1 MANELLGWKD
11 IFLLGGRGLLFLAVL
26 TLIVLVT
33 APWFTSRASSQV
45 CLTGHFADCPFR
57 STDVSM
63 LTAFSHRTVSGEEK
77 HLETQAQVKALTS
90 LQGSWVGPVTED
102 ENKRRQKRAREQQQE
117 TLRSQSS
124 EYLEKVLKP
133 RQEMK
138 LRKQQEDFY
147 QMMGESWKSL
157 DGHKLG
163 GQEPRLAQ
171 EDGAPGDSP
180 NKEASKRRKL
190 PEPMTCRS
198 ASAEQRPRVKK
209 VLVLPEE
216 PPETAK
222 EVVAVALRCPD
233 GRVFRRRFYKLCSS
247 QVLLDWMMKVGYQR
261 SIYTLSTSYPR
272 RPLEVGEDQTLEDA
286 GLTTDTVLNVEEKEP
301 CPSL

>member
-1 MANELLGWKD
+1 MAARAAWLLLAVPALPLLCLQLRSAGLQPGWKD

-45 CLTGHFADCPFR
+45 CLT
-57 STDVSM
+57 
-63 LTAFSHRTVSGEEK
+63 
-77 HLETQAQVKALTS
+77 
-90 LQGSWVGPVTED
+90 VTED